1 MTALGLSHPVVTA
14 LASRDWLTTRSF
26 QYSADIATVGPFG
39 RGYRRVRFVF
49 DLSDGTPKIIHRQDL
64 SRLGW
69 ALGDTVRES
78 LLVGTSP

>member
-1 MTALGLSHPVVTA
+1 VVTA
-14 LASRDWLTTRSF
+14 LAQRDRITTRSF
-26 QYSADIATVGPFG
+26 QYSADIAAVGPEG

-69 ALGDTVRES
+69 ALGDTVREK
-78 LLVGTSP
+78 LLAGNTP